1 MLARRFSI
9 ICVLTALFGMGFAS
23 LVAHSEHAERQYR
36 GSFSCS
42 LGQACK

>member
-23 LVAHSEHAERQYR
+23 LVAHSEHSERR

-42 LGQACK
+42 LGHPCK